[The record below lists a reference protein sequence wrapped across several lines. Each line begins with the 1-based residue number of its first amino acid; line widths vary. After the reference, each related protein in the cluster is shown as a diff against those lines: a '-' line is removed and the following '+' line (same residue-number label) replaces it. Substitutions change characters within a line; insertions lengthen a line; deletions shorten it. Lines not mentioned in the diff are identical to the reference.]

1 MESKPQ
7 PAYDIQK
14 PPPRA
19 KQQIGSS
26 NFFPPG
32 NDHSP
37 KSENIIDDLPLY
49 YSNPKPLRDS
59 NYQSNPRPKLS
70 SQTQNKLY
78 LESVIFETEKPRNL
92 PITNGEIPKQG
103 FDINWESNY
112 DSIGA
117 PNL

>member
-32 NDHSP
+32 NVLSP
-37 KSENIIDDLPLY
+37 KSENIIDDLPLH

-59 NYQSNPRPKLS
+59 NYLSNARPKLS

-92 PITNGEIPKQG
+92 SITNVDSLKQG